1 MSLEPRQ
8 PLAAWL
14 DSRGRPFRVADLRE
28 HWTEWSIRSAV
39 DCGAATRLLPGIV
52 VGAAHAQEPRVR
64 ALALALWH
72 PSLHVTGAATLHL
85 LGAAVAFPQV
95 ADAVVPYGTRLA
107 PCDWARVSQR
117 AAIRSSQRPQGVRT
131 VIAERAVL
139 DAWHMAASVH
149 ARDLVYEALWARVC
163 TASAVLRE
171 LDRVP
176 RVRDRR
182 ALDRLLTQFLDGATS
197 PLEVLAKESVF
208 VGAAWSE
215 LEWQATIDTGSSRR
229 FADILHR
236 RAGVIIELDSAR
248 YHGTGRLSGND
259 RQRDIE
265 LAALGYLTVRLTF
278 RDVRDRPE
286 WCRAMVLSVIER
298 RLRPVSTV

>member
-1 MSLEPRQ
+1 MSLEPRE
-8 PLAAWL
+8 PLATWL
-14 DSRGRPFRVADLRE
+14 DSRARPYRVAELRDQ
-28 HWTEWSIRSAV
+28 WTEWSIRSAV
-39 DCGAATRLLPGIV
+39 NRGAAVRLLPGIIA
-52 VGAAHAQEPRVR
+52 GAAHAQEPRVR

-85 LGAAVAFPQV
+85 LGVAVAFPPV

-107 PCDWARVSQR
+107 PCDWVRVSQR
-117 AAIRSSQRPQGVRT
+117 AAIRSSQRPHGVRC
-131 VIAERAVL
+131 VIAERAVI
-139 DAWHMAASVH
+139 DAWHVSTLPH

-171 LDRVP
+171 LDRMP

-182 ALDRLLTQFLDGATS
+182 ALDRLLRQFLDGATS
-197 PLEVLAKESVF
+197 PLEVLAKASVF
-208 VGAAWSE
+208 GGAAWSE
-215 LEWQATIDTGSSRR
+215 LEWQATIETGSGRR

-236 RAGVIIELDSAR
+236 RAGVIIELDGAR
-248 YHGTGRLSGND
+248 YHGTGPLSGSD

-286 WCRAMVLSVIER
+286 WCRAMVRNVIAR
-298 RLRPVSTV
+298 RLRGADAV